1 MSVETGRV
9 EAVVRDDGGWLHF
22 TRPSRI
28 VEARRP
34 SDVLPAIATVE
45 RLTRDSP
52 CHAVGFVTYEAGAAF
67 GLRVHQPVDDLPLAW
82 FAVFDTGPVRI
93 EHLADWCRN
102 VAPGYEL
109 GPMVP
114 TVDRPRFNEAFERI
128 KRYIADGETY
138 QANYTFRIEGSFTG
152 DVRQLFA
159 DLAGSQRG
167 RYAAFIRLGDL
178 VICSGSPELFFSRA
192 GARLTARPMKGTAG
206 RGRTLAEDVERR
218 DALRASPKERAE
230 NVMIVDMVRNDVG
243 RVAAFGTVSVPELLT
258 VEKYPTVWQ
267 MTSTVTADTSAGLD
281 EIFAALHPSA
291 SVTGAPKFRTMEILN
306 DLEAGPRGIYTGAI
320 GYLTPGGDAS
330 FNVAIRTAI
339 VDERR
344 GFLSFG
350 IGSGI
355 VWDSNP
361 AAEYDECMLKAAVL
375 GRTPAQFDLLET
387 LRWTPSDGFFL
398 LKRHL
403 RRLQDSAEYFGFPY
417 GADRVVEALTE
428 AVRGAERPLRV
439 RVTMTASGGLRVE
452 HAPLEPNAAPVRVTL
467 AVDPVDPADVL
478 LYHKTTARH
487 VYDRARLPGVDDVI
501 LWNPEGQVTEATI
514 FNLVVELDGV
524 RVTPPVACGLL
535 AGTFRAELLHRG
547 EIREAVVTIDELRR
561 ASRLWLINSVQEW
574 RSGTFVERGRI
585 A

>member
-1 MSVETGRV
+1 MSVETERV
-9 EAVVRDDGGWLHF
+9 EAVVLDEAGWLHF

-34 SDVLPAIATVE
+34 LDVAPAIATIE
-45 RLTRDSP
+45 RLTRDSR

-67 GLRVHQPVDDLPLAW
+67 GLRVHQPPEDLPLAW
-82 FAVFDTGPVRI
+82 FAVFDDGPVRI
-93 EHLADWCRN
+93 EHLSDWSRN
-102 VAPGYEL
+102 VAPAYEL
-109 GPMVP
+109 GAMTP

-128 KRYIADGETY
+128 KRHIADGETY

-192 GARLTARPMKGTAG
+192 GSRLTARPMKGTAG
-206 RGRTLAEDVERR
+206 RGRTLVEDVERR
-218 DALRASPKERAE
+218 DTLRASPKERAE

-291 SVTGAPKFRTMEILN
+291 SVTGAPKVNTMKILN

-320 GYLTPGGDAS
+320 GYLTPGGDAT
-330 FNVAIRTAI
+330 FNVAIRTAV

-361 AAEYDECMLKAAVL
+361 AGEYDECLLKAAVL

-387 LRWTPSDGFFL
+387 LRWTPAGGFFL
-398 LKRHL
+398 LERHL

-417 GADRVVEALTE
+417 GADGVVEALSE
-428 AVRGAERPLRV
+428 AIRGADRPLRV
-439 RVTMTASGGLRVE
+439 RLTMTARGGLRVE
-452 HAPLEPNAAPVRVTL
+452 QAPLEPNAAPVRVAL

-501 LWNPEGQVTEATI
+501 LWNPQGQVTEATI

-524 RVTPPVACGLL
+524 LVTPPVACGLL
-535 AGTFRAELLHRG
+535 AGTFRAELLYRG
-547 EIREAVVTIDELRR
+547 EIREAVVTIDDLRR

-574 RSGTFVERGRI
+574 RPGTLVERGRI